1 VPGADFKRYTTR
13 SPTGVIVMNFQ
24 RSIERF
30 LLRVVLWLPPL
41 FVLWNLL
48 APLLLMPVAGWSH
61 WLLTTLFP
69 QAIVG
74 VERQGIHVDILTR
87 FLMAAPTDG
96 AVPAGATGTLTFT
109 LNALK
114 YAYGWPLLLALT
126 LAAPTPWGE
135 KGYRALLGSLILL
148 LVPLWGV
155 VCETLK
161 VLVFNMDPAIAEQID
176 TTPFTRELLVL
187 AYQLGYLILP
197 PVAPVLLWAAFHRD
211 FLAELLPQWRQKAPN
226 PD

>member
-1 VPGADFKRYTTR
+1 
-13 SPTGVIVMNFQ
+13 MNFE
-24 RSIERF
+24 RPIERF

-41 FVLWNLL
+41 FVLWYVL

-61 WLLTTLFP
+61 WLLTGLFP
-69 QAIVG
+69 QAIAG
-74 VERQGIHVDILTR
+74 VERQGINVDILTR
-87 FLMAAPTDG
+87 FVMAAPADG
-96 AVPAGATGTLTFT
+96 SAPPGATGVLTFT

-135 KGYRALLGSLILL
+135 KGYRAVMGSLILL
-148 LVPLWGV
+148 LVPIWGV
-155 VCETLK
+155 MCETLK
-161 VLVFNMDPAIAEQID
+161 VLVFNMAPAIAEQMG
-176 TTPFTRELLVL
+176 TTPLSRELLAL

-211 FLAELLPQWRQKAPN
+211 FLSELLPGRLQQSPKPSG
-226 PD
+226 

>member
-1 VPGADFKRYTTR
+1 MR
-13 SPTGVIVMNFQ
+13 FQ
-24 RSIERF
+24 QPIERF

-41 FVLWNLL
+41 FALWYIL
-48 APLLLMPVAGWSH
+48 APVLLMPVTGWSH
-61 WLLTTLFP
+61 WVLTTLFP
-69 QAIVG
+69 QAIAG
-74 VERQGIHVDILTR
+74 VERQGSSLEILTR
-87 FLMAAPTDG
+87 FLMAAPPDG
-96 AVPAGATGTLTFT
+96 STPPGATGTLSFS

-126 LAAPTPWGE
+126 LAAPTAWGE

-161 VLVFNMDPAIAEQID
+161 VLVFNLAPAIAEQMG
-176 TTPFTRELLVL
+176 TTPFTRELLAL